1 MSSTRHHIVVFEHD
15 SLQVGHYYDGPPSVT
30 AMPKVLFDN
39 QKLASLQAYFGQK
52 GVPYFSLIHNGV
64 RFCEFVGVIQIGKLT
79 IEVLPKADKNERDKA
94 DWKNKLI
101 AMLRAVGVFDI
112 RQTSESALRLKS
124 NSILE
129 LYFELFLIETE
140 ILLHQGLVKR
150 YGKTEGNCTALKGSI
165 QFGKHIQQ
173 NLLHQERF
181 FVRHTTY
188 DVEHNFHKLIWKTL
202 GLLKKINTNAVL
214 QSRIG
219 SLTLQFPE
227 MPDLTVNAAIFSKL
241 LWNRKTEPY
250 RRVMKIAEMLLLN
263 FHPDVSRGQNH
274 VLALMFDMNLLWEK
288 FVVACLRKNL
298 KEYRVLAQTS
308 MPFWK
313 STEGKVKT
321 DMRPD
326 ILIEKTGYWNIVL
339 DTKWKNLGDQKP
351 SPEDLR
357 QMFAYQI
364 FFDAKKT
371 ALVYPGKKQAF
382 ASGNFQK
389 TGFDKNCS
397 LLAVPVEGETQ
408 NWQSEISNVLKL
420 WINETENTSQS
431 NAITDPTQKY

>member
-1 MSSTRHHIVVFEHD
+1 MSDARQHIVIFEHD
-15 SLQVGHYYDGPPSVT
+15 TLKLDQSYDGPVPG
-30 AMPKVLFDN
+30 APKVKFDAP
-39 QKLASLQAYFGQK
+39 KLASLQSYFGQK
-52 GVPYFSLIHNGV
+52 GVPYFSLINNGV
-64 RFCEFVGVIQIGKLT
+64 LFCEYVGVIQVGKLT
-79 IEVLPKADKNERDKA
+79 IEVLPKADKNEQDKTS
-94 DWKNKLI
+94 WKKKLI

-112 RQTSESALRLKS
+112 RQTSESDLRLKS

-129 LYFELFLIETE
+129 LYFEIFLSETE
-140 ILLHQGLVKR
+140 SLLHQGLVKR
-150 YGKTEGNCTALKGSI
+150 YRKTEGNTTALKGSI
-165 QFGKHIQQ
+165 QFGRHIQQ
-173 NLLHQERF
+173 NLVHQERF

-188 DVEHNFHKLIWKTL
+188 DVAHDFHKLMWKTL
-202 GLLKKINTNAVL
+202 QLLRKINTNAVL

-219 SLTLQFPE
+219 SLTLNFPE
-227 MPDLTVNAAIFSKL
+227 MPELKVSAATFAKL
-241 LWNRKTEPY
+241 DWNRKTEPY
-250 RRVMKIAEMLLLN
+250 RRAMKIAEMLLLN

-308 MPFWK
+308 MPFWA
-313 STEGKVKT
+313 STEGKVKI

-326 ILIEKTGYWNIVL
+326 ILIEKTGEWNIVL

-371 ALVYPGKKQAF
+371 ALVYPGNQRDFINGIFRK
-382 ASGNFQK
+382 SGFEK
-389 TGFDKNCS
+389 TCS
-397 LLAVPVEGETQ
+397 LLAVPVERKTL
-408 NWQSEISNVLKL
+408 NWQKEIADTLKN
-420 WINETENTSQS
+420 WIIEEED
-431 NAITDPTQKY
+431 AISPGKIKI